1 MKAHPQKGV
10 CYLLEKEFAK
20 PLAGKIFDSLGRHF
34 DEGEIILGYANP
46 SARHH
51 YQNAIKT
58 LLASS
63 EKISL
68 VKSGSISEKL
78 FSFLLERTGATGG
91 VYFTGANKRSVCIK
105 FFGENAKPLNQA
117 ELKKIGGVTKRNG

>member
-1 MKAHPQKGV
+1 MKANSQKGI

-20 PLAGKIFDSLGRHF
+20 PLAERIFDSFGRHF
-34 DEGEIILGYANP
+34 EDGEIILGYANS
-46 SARHH
+46 SARYH

-58 LLASS
+58 LLSAS

-68 VKSGSISEKL
+68 VKSGNISEKL

-91 VYFTGANKRSVCIK
+91 AYFVSANKKSVCIK
-105 FFGENAKPLNQA
+105 FFGKNARILNQA
-117 ELKKIGGVTKRNG
+117 ELKKIGKVTKRNV

>member
-1 MKAHPQKGV
+1 MKSSSQKGV

-20 PLAGKIFDSLGRHF
+20 PLAERIFDSLGRHF
-34 DEGEIILGYANP
+34 GEGEIILGYASP

-58 LLASS
+58 LLAAS
-63 EKISL
+63 EKVTL
-68 VKSGSISEKL
+68 VKSGNISEKL

-91 VYFTGANKRSVCIK
+91 VYFTSANKKSVCIK
-105 FFGENAKPLNQA
+105 FFGENAKPIHQS
-117 ELKKIGGVTKRNG
+117 ELKKIGRVIKRNV